1 MKNGCGYNM
10 SVGIIAGIAT
20 GIATG
25 VGIGKFILFPVI
37 DMTLDVSTTS
47 G

>member
-1 MKNGCGYNM
+1 M
-10 SVGIIAGIAT
+10 SIGIIAGIAT

-25 VGIGKFILFPVI
+25 IGIGKFILFPVI
-37 DMTLDVSTTS
+37 DMTLDVSTSS

>member
-1 MKNGCGYNM
+1 M
-10 SVGIIAGIAT
+10 SAGIIAGIDT

-37 DMTLDVSTTS
+37 GMTLDVSTTS